1 MPENPAGE
9 KLAASQSPAPVTGG
23 WLAAG
28 SRRTLLGIYIAVSF
42 LYGLCLYV
50 YMPTLPTYVQSKSQ
64 DLAQVGVI
72 LAQYGLWQAIVR
84 WPLGMAADWVGRR
97 KPFIFAG
104 LLIAAVAAWMTG
116 AAQDANGLLVG
127 RALTGVAAS
136 TWVPMTVLFSS
147 LFPPREAVRATSILT
162 ATISVGRMV
171 GTSSTGTL
179 NGIGGY
185 PLAFYVAAGVAAAG
199 ALVLLLARETPH
211 PPRRPSLQAAG
222 RILTRRDVLLPSVLS
237 AVGQYA
243 TWAVPFGFLPLVADQ
258 LGATPVE
265 QSMFLTFNIV
275 LVTLGG
281 LAAAALANRI
291 GAGRMV
297 RVSFVLLAIG
307 IAIGALAGSIA
318 VLWIAHLFIGVALGI
333 SYPVLMGLS
342 IREVGETE
350 RSTAMGLHQAVYA
363 AGMFAGPWLSGILA
377 DAMGLRPMLG
387 VTAFACLAVGTV
399 LAGWCDDR

>member
-1 MPENPAGE
+1 MPENPDGE
-9 KLAASQSPAPVTGG
+9 QLAASRPQARATGG
-23 WLAAG
+23 LLAIG
-28 SRRTLLGIYIAVSF
+28 SRRSLLGVYIVVSF

-104 LLIAAVAAWMTG
+104 LLIAAVAALMTG
-116 AAQDANGLLVG
+116 AARDANGLLVG

-185 PLAFYVAAGVAAAG
+185 SLAFYVAAGAAAAA

-211 PPRRPSLQAAG
+211 PPRPPSLQATG
-222 RILTRRDVLLPSVLS
+222 RILTRRDVLMPSVLS

-243 TWAVPFGFLPLVADQ
+243 TIA
-258 LGATPVE
+258 
-265 QSMFLTFNIV
+265 
-275 LVTLGG
+275 
-281 LAAAALANRI
+281 
-291 GAGRMV
+291 
-297 RVSFVLLAIG
+297 RVNG
-307 IAIGALAGSIA
+307 
-318 VLWIAHLFIGVALGI
+318 
-333 SYPVLMGLS
+333 
-342 IREVGETE
+342 
-350 RSTAMGLHQAVYA
+350 
-363 AGMFAGPWLSGILA
+363 
-377 DAMGLRPMLG
+377 
-387 VTAFACLAVGTV
+387 
-399 LAGWCDDR
+399 

>member
-1 MPENPAGE
+1 
-9 KLAASQSPAPVTGG
+9 
-23 WLAAG
+23 
-28 SRRTLLGIYIAVSF
+28 SRRTLMGIYILVSF
-42 LYGLCLYV
+42 LYGMCLYL
-50 YMPTLPTYVQSKSQ
+50 YMPTLPTYVQSKSE

-104 LLIAAVAAWMTG
+104 LVLCAVSAWMTG
-116 AAQDANGLLVG
+116 AAQDAQGLLIG

-185 PLAFYVAAGVAAAG
+185 PLAFYVAAGVGAAA

-211 PPRRPSLQAAG
+211 APRPPSFQATG
-222 RILTRRDVLLPSVLS
+222 RILTRRDVMLPALLS

-243 TWAVPFGFLPLVADQ
+243 TWAVPFGFLPILADQ
-258 LGATPVE
+258 LGATPVA
-265 QSMFLTFNIV
+265 QSMMVTFNI
-275 LVTLGG
+275 LLFTLGG
-281 LAAAALANRI
+281 LVAAALANRI
-291 GAGRMV
+291 GAGKLV
-297 RVSFVLLAIG
+297 RFAFVLLALG
-307 IAIGALAGSIA
+307 IAVAALAGSLATIW
-318 VLWIAHLFIGVALGI
+318 VAHLFIGIALGI

-342 IREVGETE
+342 IREVAEIE

-377 DAMGLRPMLG
+377 DALGLRPMLG
-387 VTAFACLAVGTV
+387 ATAFAVLALGTV
-399 LAGWCDDR
+399 LARGCKDR

>member
-1 MPENPAGE
+1 MPEHGAERLATGRAPGAAG
-9 KLAASQSPAPVTGG
+9 A
-23 WLAAG
+23 WIAAG
-28 SRRTLLGIYIAVSF
+28 SHRTLIGIYILISF
-42 LYGLCLYV
+42 LYGLCLYL
-50 YMPTLPTYVQSKSQ
+50 YMPTLPTYVQSKSE

-97 KPFIFAG
+97 KPFIFGG
-104 LLIAAVAAWMTG
+104 LLLCAVGAWTTG
-116 AAQDANGLLVG
+116 AAQNAQGLLLG
-127 RALTGVAAS
+127 RAITGVAAS

-162 ATISVGRMV
+162 AVLSVGRMV

-185 PLAFYVAAGVAAAG
+185 PLAFYVAAGVAVAA
-199 ALVLLLARETPH
+199 ALILLLSRETPH
-211 PPRRPSLQAAG
+211 APRPPSLQATT
-222 RILTRRDVLLPSVLS
+222 RIFKRRDVLLPSLLS

-243 TWAVPFGFLPLVADQ
+243 TWAVPFGFLPILADQ
-258 LGATPVE
+258 LGATPVV
-265 QSMFLTFNIV
+265 QSMLVTFNIA

-291 GAGRMV
+291 GAGKMV
-297 RVSFVLLAIG
+297 RISFVLLAAGIG
-307 IAIGALAGSIA
+307 IAALAGSLATI
-318 VLWIAHLFIGVALGI
+318 WIAHLFIGVALGI

-342 IREVGETE
+342 IREVGENE
-350 RSTAMGLHQAVYA
+350 RSTAMGLHQAIYA

-377 DAMGLRPMLG
+377 DALGLRPMLG
-387 VTAFACLAVGTV
+387 VTAFACGALGVTLARLCAEEG
-399 LAGWCDDR
+399 

>member
-1 MPENPAGE
+1 MPEPPAE
-9 KLAASQSPAPVTGG
+9 KLATGRLPG
-23 WLAAG
+23 TVAAAWLGAG
-28 SRRTLLGIYIAVSF
+28 SHRTLLAIYIVISF

-104 LLIAAVAAWMTG
+104 LLLCALGAWVTG
-116 AAQDANGLLVG
+116 AAQNAQGLLVG
-127 RALTGVAAS
+127 RAITGVAAS

-162 ATISVGRMV
+162 AVLSVGRMV

-185 PLAFYVAAGVAAAG
+185 PLAFYVAAVVGLAAAI
-199 ALVLLLARETPH
+199 VLLPVRETPH
-211 PPRRPSLQAAG
+211 APRPPSIQSTG
-222 RILTRRDVLLPSVLS
+222 RIFGRRDVLMPSLLS

-243 TWAVPFGFLPLVADQ
+243 TWAVPFGFLPILADR
-258 LGATPVE
+258 LGATPVL
-265 QSMFLTFNIV
+265 QSMFVTFNIA

-281 LAAAALANRI
+281 LVAAGVANRV
-291 GAGRMV
+291 GAV
-297 RVSFVLLAIG
+297 RLVRISFVLLAAGIG
-307 IAIGALAGSIA
+307 IAAVAGSLAAIW
-318 VLWIAHLFIGVALGI
+318 VAHLFIGVALGI

-342 IREVGETE
+342 IREVSENE
-350 RSTAMGLHQAVYA
+350 RSTAMGLHQAIYA
-363 AGMFAGPWLSGILA
+363 AGMFAGPWLSGLLA
-377 DAMGLRPMLG
+377 EALGLRPMLG
-387 VTAFACLAVGTV
+387 ITAFACLALGTA
-399 LAGWCDDR
+399 LARLCQER

>member
-1 MPENPAGE
+1 MPEPPAE
-9 KLAASQSPAPVTGG
+9 KMAARRVPAAMTTA
-23 WLAAG
+23 WIAAG
-28 SRRTLLGIYIAVSF
+28 SHRTLLAIYIVISF

-50 YMPTLPTYVQSKSQ
+50 YMPTLPNYVQSKSQ

-97 KPFIFAG
+97 KPFILGG
-104 LLIAAVAAWMTG
+104 LLLCGMGAWITG
-116 AAQDANGLLVG
+116 AAQDAQGLLIG
-127 RALTGVAAS
+127 RAVTGVAAS

-162 ATISVGRMV
+162 AVLSVGRMV

-185 PLAFYVAAGVAAAG
+185 PLAFYVAAAAAIAA
-199 ALVLLLARETPH
+199 ALVLLPARETPH
-211 PPRRPSLQAAG
+211 TPRAPSLQSTG
-222 RILTRRDVLLPSVLS
+222 RIFARRDVLMPSLLS

-243 TWAVPFGFLPLVADQ
+243 TWAVPFGFLPILADR
-258 LGATPVE
+258 LGATPVL
-265 QSMFLTFNIV
+265 QSMFVTFNIA

-281 LAAAALANRI
+281 LVAAGVANRV
-291 GAGRMV
+291 GALRLV
-297 RVSFVLLAIG
+297 RTSFVLLAAGIG
-307 IAIGALAGSIA
+307 TAALAGSLAAIW
-318 VLWIAHLFIGVALGI
+318 VAHLFIGVALGI

-342 IREVGETE
+342 IREVGENE
-350 RSTAMGLHQAVYA
+350 RSTAMGLHQAIYA

-377 DAMGLRPMLG
+377 EALGLRPMLG
-387 VTAFACLAVGTV
+387 ITAFGCLILGTALV
-399 LAGWCDDR
+399 RLCQDR